1 MISSRISLTWTFL
14 AVLIAATACNQA
26 RNTDIDDRQD
36 RTGSSALMLEQLTYP
51 EIDKLDRDHSIFI
64 LTFGILEEHGPHI
77 PIGSDTYQAE
87 GVRDGLVQQLQKS
100 HPEYDVV
107 LVPVIPLGE
116 GGANILA
123 HEYVHI
129 GTYSIR
135 YSTLR
140 DVAIDMGA
148 AIAENGFKHIFLIH
162 SHGSILH
169 NIAFTEAAEF
179 VSDHFDANMVNITSL
194 VFGVGFYNDNIVTE
208 HLGPGWQ
215 EVIGIT
221 GHSGAAETSANLYLH
236 DFVDPI
242 YKELE
247 PFVVPDEPSLS
258 LIHERNDWQGYWN
271 DPSQA
276 TAALGKDLIDDF
288 VDRSHRI
295 ASMALAGE
303 DLSTLPLYPGR
314 NVAVPD
320 KYLNLTRKAEID
332 AWLSSHRSE

>member
-1 MISSRISLTWTFL
+1 MVPSRIYLTWSSV
-14 AVLIAATACNQA
+14 AMLIATAACGQATD
-26 RNTDIDDRQD
+26 TGIDEPKDS
-36 RTGSSALMLEQLTYP
+36 TVSSALMLEQLTYAQ
-51 EIDKLDRDHSIFI
+51 IDQLDRDHSIFI
-64 LTFGILEEHGPHI
+64 LTFGILEEHGPHL

-87 GVRDGLVQQLQKS
+87 GVRDGLVQKLQKS

-116 GGANILA
+116 GGANNLA
-123 HEYVHI
+123 HEYTHI

-148 AIAENGFKHIFLIH
+148 AIAANGFKHIFLIH
-162 SHGSILH
+162 SHGSPLH
-169 NIAFTEAAEF
+169 NIAFSEAAEF
-179 VSDHFDANMVNITSL
+179 VSDRFDANMVNITSL
-194 VFGVGFYNDNIVTE
+194 VFGAGFYNDDIVTE

-215 EVIGIT
+215 EEIGIT
-221 GHSGAAETSANLYLH
+221 GHSGVAETSTNLYLH

-247 PFVVPDEPSLS
+247 PFVVPDFPSLS
-258 LIHERNDWQGYWN
+258 QIHERDGWQGYWS

-288 VDRSHRI
+288 VERSHRI

-303 DLSTLPLYPGR
+303 DLSMLPVHPSEHPE
-314 NVAVPD
+314 VPER
-320 KYLNLTRKAEID
+320 YMARQAEID
-332 AWLSSHRSE
+332 AWLSSRRSE

>member
-14 AVLIAATACNQA
+14 AVLIAATACGQA
-26 RNTDIDDRQD
+26 TNTGIDDREN
-36 RTGSSALMLEQLTYP
+36 RAVNRVFMLEQLTYP
-51 EIDKLDRDHSIFI
+51 KIDQLDRDKSIFI
-64 LTFGILEEHGPHI
+64 LTFGILEQHGPHL

-87 GVRDGLVQQLQKS
+87 GVRDGLVQKLRES

-116 GGANILA
+116 GGANNLA
-123 HEYVHI
+123 HEYIHI

-148 AIAENGFKHIFLIH
+148 AIAANGFKHIFLIH
-162 SHGSILH
+162 SHGSPLH
-169 NIAFTEAAEF
+169 NIAFSEAAEF
-179 VSDHFDANMVNITSL
+179 VSDRFDVNMVNITSL
-194 VFGVGFYNDNIVTE
+194 VFGAGFYNDDIVTE

-221 GHSGAAETSANLYLH
+221 GHSGVAETSTNLFLH

-247 PFVVPDEPSLS
+247 PFVVPDRPSLS
-258 LIHERNDWQGYWN
+258 LIPERDGWQGYWS

-276 TAALGKDLIDDF
+276 TTALGKDLMDDF
-288 VDRSHRI
+288 VEQSHRI

-303 DLSTLPLYPGR
+303 DLSMLPVHPGR
-314 NVAVPD
+314 DVEVPER
-320 KYLNLTRKAEID
+320 YMARQAEVD
-332 AWLSSHRSE
+332 AWLSSRRSE